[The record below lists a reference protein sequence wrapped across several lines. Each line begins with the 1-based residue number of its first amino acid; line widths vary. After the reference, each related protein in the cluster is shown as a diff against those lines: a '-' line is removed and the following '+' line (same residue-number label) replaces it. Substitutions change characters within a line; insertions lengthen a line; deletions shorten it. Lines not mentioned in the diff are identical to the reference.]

1 LKQGDSNM
9 RYRIGLDV
17 GTASLGVAAFSL
29 DSENNPLDLIWK
41 HVRIFDEPLE
51 KSQAGLKS
59 KKAGRRVA
67 RMQRRQIDRR
77 LGRTKRIAALVPLLG
92 IRMEPSPDSGRS
104 LLEIRAKSA
113 RQQISLSDLIR
124 IFIRIGKRRGYA
136 GEFRQKKEGAKL
148 GEVEGGN
155 NDLKIEMKALA
166 EAKGLEN
173 ITLGEFLY
181 QRWLDGKPT
190 KLKIK
195 ESDDKTTTDKNLYA
209 LRSQLEVEFNQ
220 LWQTQSAFYPVLQT
234 KHQGKLLKETFYQAI
249 FHQRPLKAVGG
260 MVGQC
265 SLEPTLARAPR
276 AQLAFQRFRIE
287 KTLADLRWGA
297 GKRAEKLTPE
307 QKAVI
312 RQLCDEKEAVK
323 FESIYKALA
332 AAGCPKP
339 ETKGL
344 NLDRLSRDE
353 IPGNKTNHVFR
364 KLEMGDAWLALDERT
379 QIQVIN
385 FLADLGSPEQLDD
398 PIWHTRFAKA
408 DGTPRQLPAAFVAF
422 VNEMK
427 AHEKFDRLS
436 KIDVKSAKFDS
447 GRASYSIKALKTLT
461 DWLESPWW
469 PDNVQGE
476 MRPDEEAAI
485 RVCYPNSVNKKVA
498 LQERLGKPL
507 ATGNAVVD
515 GALRQIRHVVN
526 RMIEEL
532 RGVTPEQIVV
542 EMARDLSLGV
552 TKRNEREGENAKN
565 RRARLEAED
574 QIRQHGA
581 TVTPSRI
588 RRYLLWKEQGA
599 GHCPYCSKTITLAD
613 ALSGA
618 ETEYEHILPRSLTQ
632 VGLKRSEIVLAHRS
646 CNQDKG
652 NRTPYQAWG
661 HDSERWQV
669 IRARAKYFADNK
681 RDRKAK
687 LLLLKDFEA
696 EVLTDESIDGFADRQ
711 FHQTSWIAKEA
722 AQWLQSICKTPV
734 SVSRGEMTA
743 GLRRK
748 WKLETVIPQARIA
761 EGLPVLDEE
770 GQVISPEDFA
780 KYRDVWEGHKVLNSH
795 GKLDKS
801 RHTDR
806 KLEKRLDHRHH
817 LIDAITIALT
827 SRALFQQMARQ
838 YKLDSERVGV
848 DEKPRLRISE
858 ALPLKNV
865 RELALAA
872 VKECPLSI
880 KPDRYPDGAIF
891 KDNPYGSASNDKEER
906 MLTKRY
912 KLIDLVI
919 DLKEK
924 KAKDGSPKK
933 TIEEQA
939 RENILSIVSDTTRR
953 IVLAEF
959 DKRIQAGK
967 TIIEAM
973 SEPMYQDIYSSE
985 KTKPL
990 PIKKVVC
997 FTAFSAE
1004 EAWPPITFPNKRKL
1018 AEHPNCKKPVK
1029 PHEKF
1034 LRDDGYAYMEIA
1046 KHEDGLPTV
1055 RLVDVQEGLAEKG
1068 KKEPQGVTRYYKGDV
1083 VEDLTAGKRYRIK
1096 KFAASDGKKPRPTM
1110 ITLAWTES
1118 AEDVGKIKQSAGRM
1132 DFFNER
1138 LLQIKLVNQNV

>member
-1 LKQGDSNM
+1 M
-9 RYRIGLDV
+9 RYRVGLDV

-29 DSENNPLDLIWK
+29 DAENNPMDLVWK

-59 KKAGRRVA
+59 KKAGRRAA

-77 LGRTKRIAALVPLLG
+77 LGRTKRIAALAPLLG
-92 IRMEPSPDSGRS
+92 IQLEPSRDSGRS
-104 LLEIRAKSA
+104 LLEFRAKAA
-113 RQQISLSDLIR
+113 REQISLTDLIR

-136 GEFRQKKEGAKL
+136 GEFRPKKEGAKL

-155 NDLKIEMKALA
+155 HDLKQEMQALA
-166 EAKGLEN
+166 AAKGLEN
-173 ITLGEFLY
+173 VTVGEFLY
-181 QRWLDGKPT
+181 QRWLDNKPT

-195 ESDDKTTTDKNLYA
+195 ESDDKTTADKNLYA
-209 LRSQLEVEFNQ
+209 LRSQLEAEFEQ
-220 LWQTQSAFYPVLQT
+220 IWQTQSVYYPALLAS
-234 KHQGKLLKETFYQAI
+234 HDGKPIKGIFHQAI

-265 SLEPTLARAPR
+265 NLEPTLPRAPR

-312 RQLCDEKEAVK
+312 RQLCDEKEVVK
-323 FESIYKALA
+323 FDAIYKALA
-332 AAGCPKP
+332 AAACPKP

-364 KLEMGDAWLALDERT
+364 KLDMGDAWLALDERT

-398 PIWHTRFAKA
+398 PLWHTRFAKA
-408 DGTPRQLPAAFVAF
+408 DGTPRQLSAELVAF
-422 VNEMK
+422 INEMK

-436 KIDVKSAKFDS
+436 KIEIKGAKFDG
-447 GRASYSIKALKTLT
+447 GRASYSIKALKMLT

-469 PDNVQGE
+469 PDNVHGE
-476 MRPDEEAAI
+476 MRRDEEAAI
-485 RVCYPNSVNKKVA
+485 RVCYPNSANKKVA
-498 LQERLGKPL
+498 LQERLDRPP

-515 GALRQIRHVVN
+515 GSLRQIRYVVN
-526 RMIEEL
+526 RMIEKL
-532 RGVTPEQIVV
+532 GATPEQIVV

-565 RRARLEAED
+565 RKARLEAEE

-581 TVTPSRI
+581 TVTPSRV

-652 NRTPYQAWG
+652 NRTPYQAFG
-661 HDSERWQV
+661 HDAERWQV
-669 IRARAKYFADNK
+669 IQARAKYFDDNK
-681 RDRKAK
+681 RYRKAK
-687 LLLLKDFEA
+687 LLLLEDFEQ

-770 GQVISPEDFA
+770 GQVISPEDFI
-780 KYRDVWEGHKVLNSH
+780 KYRDVWEGHRVLDSH

-806 KLEKRLDHRHH
+806 KLDKRIDHRHH

-848 DEKPRLRISE
+848 GEKPRLKIGE

-891 KDNPYGSASNDKEER
+891 QETAYGIALKEGEDKSR
-906 MLTKRY
+906 LTLRVKMAE
-912 KLIDLVI
+912 LIDR
-919 DLKEK
+919 K
-924 KAKDGSPKK
+924 KG
-933 TIEEQA
+933 TMEQA
-939 RENILSIVSDTTRR
+939 RKAIQNIVSDNIRE
-953 IVLAEF
+953 IVVKAFDSRVASGMSAPEALAQPIYQTLYG
-959 DKRIQAGK
+959 KRM
-967 TIIEAM
+967 E
-973 SEPMYQDIYSSE
+973 
-985 KTKPL
+985 
-990 PIKKVVC
+990 IKKVRC
-997 FTAFSAE
+997 FTGNYADDVAIISHTSKDGRE
-1004 EAWPPITFPNKRKL
+1004 HLKRLPN
-1018 AEHPNCKKPVK
+1018 A
-1029 PHEKF
+1029 
-1034 LRDDGYAYMEIA
+1034 GYAYLETEIR
-1046 KHEDGLPTV
+1046 DGRVIRQALVNTQQAMKRKYKAIPENV
-1055 RLVDVQEGLAEKG
+1055 MRLH
-1068 KKEPQGVTRYYKGDV
+1068 KGDV
-1083 VEDLTAGKRYRIK
+1083 VLNSEDGKRYRIGYFTLEGNIFLIPHTDPRAFDAIK
-1096 KFAASDGKKPRPTM
+1096 EAGSGKRKM
-1110 ITLAWTES
+1110 AFSKVL
-1118 AEDVGKIKQSAGRM
+1118 
-1132 DFFNER
+1132 R
-1138 LLQIKLVNQNV
+1138 LTLVN

>member
-1 LKQGDSNM
+1 MK
-9 RYRIGLDV
+9 YRIGLDV
-17 GTASLGVAAFSL
+17 GTASVAVAAFSL
-29 DSENNPLDLIWK
+29 DELNNPIGLVWK
-41 HVRIFDEPLE
+41 HVRVFDEPLE
-51 KSQAGLKS
+51 KGQAGLKS
-59 KKAGRRVA
+59 KKAGRRLA
-67 RMQRRQIDRR
+67 RMQRRQFDRR
-77 LGRTKRIAALVPLLG
+77 LGRTKHIATLVPLLG
-92 IRMEPSPDSGRS
+92 ITLEPSLDSGRT
-104 LLEIRAKSA
+104 LLEFRAKAA
-113 RQQISLSDLIR
+113 RHPIPLSDLIR

-136 GEFRQKKEGAKL
+136 GEFRPKKEGAKL

-155 NDLKIEMKALA
+155 NDLKLEMQALA
-166 EAKGLEN
+166 LSQGVGKV
-173 ITLGEFLY
+173 TLGEFLY
-181 QRWLDGKPT
+181 QRWLDNKPT

-195 ESDDKTTTDKNLYA
+195 KPDDKTTTDKNLYA
-209 LRSQLEVEFNQ
+209 LRSQLEAEFEQ
-220 LWQTQSAFYPVLQT
+220 IWQIQSKFYPILHT
-234 KHQGKLLKETFYQAI
+234 EHQGKSLKEIFHQAI
-249 FHQRPLKAVGG
+249 FYQRPLKAVGR

-265 SLEPTLARAPR
+265 SLEPTHPRAPR
-276 AQLAFQRFRIE
+276 AQLAFQHFRIE

-312 RQLCDEKEAVK
+312 RRLCDEKETVK
-323 FESIYKALA
+323 FETIYKALVT
-332 AAGCPKP
+332 AGCPKP

-364 KLEMGDAWLALDERT
+364 KLGMEDAWLALDERT

-398 PIWHTRFAKA
+398 PMWYTRFAKS
-408 DGTPRQLPAAFVAF
+408 DGTPRQLAASFVDF
-422 VNEMK
+422 INDLK
-427 AHEKFDRLS
+427 TREKFDRLS
-436 KIDVKSAKFDS
+436 KMGFEG
-447 GRASYSIKALKTLT
+447 GRASYSIKALRTLT
-461 DWLESPWW
+461 EWLEFPWW

-485 RVCYPNSVNKKVA
+485 RVCYPHVVNKKVA
-498 LQERLGKPL
+498 LQERLDKPPV
-507 ATGNAVVD
+507 TGNSVVD
-515 GALRQIRHVVN
+515 GSLRQIRYVIN

-532 RGVTPEQIVV
+532 GATPEQIVV

-552 TKRNEREGENAKN
+552 TKRNEREEENAKN
-565 RRARLEAED
+565 RSARLDAEKQIRARD
-574 QIRQHGA
+574 V
-581 TVTPSRI
+581 TVTPSRV
-588 RRYLLWKEQGA
+588 RRYLLWREQGEMY
-599 GHCPYCSKTITLAD
+599 CPYCNVVIRFEA
-613 ALSGA
+613 AMSGA

-632 VGLKRSEIVLAHRS
+632 IGLKRSEIVLAHRS
-646 CNQDKG
+646 CNQEKG

-661 HDSERWQV
+661 HNAERWQV
-669 IRARAKYFADNK
+669 IQARAKYFADNK
-681 RDRKAK
+681 HFRKAK
-687 LLLLKDFEA
+687 LLLLEDFDQ

-748 WKLETVIPQARIA
+748 WKLETVIPQVRIA

-770 GQVISPEDFA
+770 GQVITPDEFE
-780 KYRDVWEGHKVLNSH
+780 KYRDVWEGHKVLDGH
-795 GKLDKS
+795 GKLDRA

-806 KLEKRLDHRHH
+806 KLNKRIDHRHH

-848 DEKPRLRISE
+848 DEKPRLRIGE

-891 KDNPYGSASNDKEER
+891 KDNPYGRAYDDKEER
-906 MLTKRY
+906 YMLTKRY
-912 KLIDLVI
+912 KLIELVA

-924 KAKDGSPKK
+924 KAKDGSPKR
-933 TIEEQA
+933 TIEDQA
-939 RENILSIVSDTTRR
+939 RENILNIVSPTIRQV
-953 IVLAEF
+953 ILAEF

-967 TIIEAM
+967 TIVEAM
-973 SEPMYQDIYSSE
+973 SEPIYQELYSSNHSQ
-985 KTKPL
+985 PL

-997 FTAFSAE
+997 FTAYSAE
-1004 EAWPPITFPNKRKL
+1004 ESAPIEHKNNKD
-1018 AEHPNCKKPVK
+1018 PDKPFK
-1029 PHEKF
+1029 KF
-1034 LRDDGYAYMEIA
+1034 LRDDGYAYMEIT
-1046 KHEDGLPTV
+1046 KSEHSSPTI

-1068 KKEPQGVTRYYKGDV
+1068 KKEPLGVTRYYKGDV
-1083 VEDLTAGKRYRIK
+1083 IEDMSTRLKYRIK
-1096 KFAASDGKKPRPTM
+1096 KFAAGVRGNLRPKIIAIRYTETAPNVDLVKK
-1110 ITLAWTES
+1110 
-1118 AEDVGKIKQSAGRM
+1118 AEGRIEFI
-1132 DFFNER
+1132 DEG
-1138 LLQIKLVNQNV
+1138 LLRIRLVNQNV

>member
-1 LKQGDSNM
+1 M
-9 RYRIGLDV
+9 RYRVGLDV

-29 DSENNPLDLIWK
+29 DEHNNPIDLVWK
-41 HVRIFDEPLE
+41 HVRIFNEPLE
-51 KSQAGLKS
+51 KGQKGQLIS
-59 KKAGRRVA
+59 KKAGRRAA

-77 LGRTKRIAALVPLLG
+77 LGRTKHIAALASLLD
-92 IRMEPSPDSGRS
+92 ITLEPSSDSGRT
-104 LLEIRAKSA
+104 LVKLRAKAA
-113 RQQISLSDLIR
+113 RKQVTLSDLIR

-136 GEFRQKKEGAKL
+136 GEFRPKKEGAKL

-155 NDLKIEMKALA
+155 HDLNQEMQALA
-166 EAKGLEN
+166 AAKGLKN
-173 ITLGEFLY
+173 VTVGEFLY

-190 KLKIK
+190 KLKVK
-195 ESDDKTTTDKNLYA
+195 ESDDKTTTDKNFYA
-209 LRSQLEVEFNQ
+209 LRNQLEAEFEQ
-220 LWQTQSAFYPVLQT
+220 IWQAQSEFYPVLNT
-234 KHQGKLLKETFYQAI
+234 EHQGKPLKEVFHQAI
-249 FHQRPLKAVGG
+249 FYQRPLKAVGG

-297 GKRAEKLTPE
+297 GKRAEKLTPG

-312 RQLCDEKEAVK
+312 RQLCDEKEVVR
-323 FESIYKALA
+323 FEAIYKALA
-332 AAGCPKP
+332 VAGCPKP

-364 KLEMGDAWLALDERT
+364 KLDMEQAWLALDERT
-379 QIQVIN
+379 QIQAIN

-398 PIWHTRFAKA
+398 PIWHTRFAKT
-408 DGTPRQLPAAFVAF
+408 DGTPRQLPAALVAF
-422 VNEMK
+422 VNDLK
-427 AHEKFDRLS
+427 AKEKFDRLS
-436 KIDVKSAKFDS
+436 KMGFEG
-447 GRASYSIKALKTLT
+447 GRASYSIKALKKLT
-461 DWLESPWW
+461 EWFDSPWW
-469 PDNVQGE
+469 PDNLQGE
-476 MRPDEEAAI
+476 MRPDEETAI
-485 RVCYPNSVNKKVA
+485 RICYPDSVNKKVV
-498 LQERLGKPL
+498 LQERLDKPPI
-507 ATGNAVVD
+507 TGNSVVD
-515 GALRQIRHVVN
+515 GSLRQIRYVVN
-526 RMIEEL
+526 RMIQEL
-532 RGVTPEQIVV
+532 GAIPEQVVV

-552 TKRNEREGENAKN
+552 TKRNEREKENANN
-565 RRARLEAED
+565 RKARIEAEEE
-574 QIRQHGA
+574 IRKHGV
-581 TVTPSRI
+581 TVTPSRV
-588 RRYLLWKEQGA
+588 RRYLLYVEQGK
-599 GHCPYCSKTITLAD
+599 GHCPYCDNKITLSA
-613 ALSGA
+613 ALNGA

-646 CNQDKG
+646 CNQEKG

-661 HDSERWQV
+661 HDAARWQV
-669 IRARAKYFADNK
+669 IQVRAKYLADNK
-681 RDRKAK
+681 HYRKAK
-687 LLLLKDFEA
+687 LLLLEDFEQD
-696 EVLTDESIDGFADRQ
+696 VLTDESIDGFADRQ

-722 AQWLQSICKTPV
+722 AQWLQGICKTPV

-770 GQVISPEDFA
+770 GQVVSPEDFA
-780 KYRDVWEGHKVLNSH
+780 KYRDVWEGHRALDGH

-806 KLEKRLDHRHH
+806 KLNKRIDHRHH

-838 YKLDSERVGV
+838 YKLDSECVGV
-848 DEKPRLRISE
+848 DEKPRLRIGE

-872 VKECPLSI
+872 VRECPLSI
-880 KPDRYPDGAIF
+880 KPDRYPDGSIF
-891 KDNPYGSASNDKEER
+891 KDNPYGRAYNEKEDR
-906 MLTKRY
+906 LMLTKRY
-912 KLIDLVI
+912 KLIDLVA

-933 TIEEQA
+933 TVEEQA
-939 RENILSIVSDTTRR
+939 RENILSIVSAITRR

-959 DKRIQAGK
+959 DKRIHAGK

-973 SEPMYQDIYSSE
+973 TAPIYQDSYSSKE
-985 KTKPL
+985 ANPL

-997 FTAFSAE
+997 FTAYSAE
-1004 EAWPPITFPNKRKL
+1004 EAAPIEHPNTRKL

-1029 PHEKF
+1029 PLEKF

-1046 KHEDGLPTV
+1046 KHENGLLTV
-1055 RLVDVQEGLAEKG
+1055 RLVDIQEGLTEKG
-1068 KKEPQGVTRYYKGDV
+1068 RKEPQGITRYYKGDV
-1083 VEDLTAGKRYRIK
+1083 VEDLTTGKRYRIK

-1138 LLQIKLVNQNV
+1138 LLQIKLVNPNV

>member
-1 LKQGDSNM
+1 M
-9 RYRIGLDV
+9 RYRAGLDV

-29 DSENNPLDLIWK
+29 DEANNPIDLVWK

-51 KSQAGLKS
+51 KSQTGLKS
-59 KKAGRRVA
+59 KKAGRRAA
-67 RMQRRQIDRR
+67 RMQRRQHDRR
-77 LGRTKRIAALVPLLG
+77 LGRTKHIALLVPLLG
-92 IRMEPSPDSGRS
+92 ICIEPSPDSGRT
-104 LLEIRAKSA
+104 LLELRANAA
-113 RQQISLSDLIR
+113 RQKVSLSDLIR

-136 GEFRQKKEGAKL
+136 GEFKQKKEGAKL
-148 GEVEGGN
+148 GEVEGGS
-155 NDLKIEMKALA
+155 NDLKVEMGALA
-166 EAKGLEN
+166 QAKGLESV
-173 ITLGEFLY
+173 TLGEFLY

-195 ESDDKTTTDKNLYA
+195 ESDDKTATDKNLYA
-209 LRSQLEVEFNQ
+209 LRSQLEAEFEQ
-220 LWQTQSAFYPVLQT
+220 IWQTQSVFYPVLST
-234 KHQGKLLKETFYQAI
+234 ESRGEALKEIFRQAI

-265 SLEPTLARAPR
+265 SLEPTLPRAPR

-297 GKRAEKLTPE
+297 GKRAEKLTPK

-312 RQLCDEKEAVK
+312 RQLCDEKEVVK
-323 FESIYKALA
+323 FEAIYKALA
-332 AAGCPKP
+332 VAGCSKP

-364 KLEMGDAWLALDERT
+364 KLGMDDTWRALDERT
-379 QIQVIN
+379 KIQVIN

-398 PIWHTRFAKA
+398 PVWHTRFAKA
-408 DGTPRQLPAAFVAF
+408 DGTPRKLPDTFVAF
-422 VNEMK
+422 INELK
-427 AHEKFDRLS
+427 TNEKFDRLS
-436 KIDVKSAKFDS
+436 KMGFEG

-469 PDNVQGE
+469 PDNPQGD
-476 MRPDEEAAI
+476 MRPDEEAAT
-485 RVCYPNSVNKKVA
+485 RVCYPHSVNGKVA
-498 LQERLGKPL
+498 LQARLDKPPV
-507 ATGNAVVD
+507 TGNAVVD
-515 GALRQIRHVVN
+515 GSLRQIRYVVN
-526 RMIEEL
+526 RMIQEL
-532 RGVTPEQIVV
+532 GTIPEQIVV
-542 EMARDLSLGV
+542 EMARDLSVGL
-552 TKRNEREGENAKN
+552 TKRNERESENARN
-565 RRARLEAED
+565 RKMRLAAEE
-574 QIRQHGA
+574 QIRSHGV

-652 NRTPYQAWG
+652 NRTPYQTWG
-661 HDSERWQV
+661 QYAERWQV
-669 IRARAKYFADNK
+669 IQVRAKYFADNK
-681 RDRKAK
+681 CFRKAK
-687 LLLLKDFEA
+687 LLLLEDFEQ

-761 EGLPVLDEE
+761 EGLPLLDEE
-770 GQVISPEDFA
+770 GQVVSPEEFA
-780 KYRDVWEGHKVLNSH
+780 RYRDVWEGHRVLDVH

-806 KLEKRLDHRHH
+806 KLDKRIDHRHH

-838 YKLDSERVGV
+838 YKLDSERVGAG
-848 DEKPRLRISE
+848 EKPRLRIGE

-891 KDNPYGSASNDKEER
+891 QETAYGIALKEGEEKSR
-906 MLTKRY
+906 LTLRIKVAD
-912 KLIDLVI
+912 LIDR
-919 DLKEK
+919 K
-924 KAKDGSPKK
+924 KG
-933 TIEEQA
+933 TVEQA
-939 RENILSIVSDTTRR
+939 RKAIQNIVSDHVRE
-953 IVLAEF
+953 IVAKTF
-959 DKRIQAGK
+959 DSRVASGISASDALVQPIFQTLYGQH
-967 TIIEAM
+967 IEV
-973 SEPMYQDIYSSE
+973 
-985 KTKPL
+985 
-990 PIKKVVC
+990 KKVRC
-997 FTAFSAE
+997 FTDKYADDVAIISHTSKDGRE
-1004 EAWPPITFPNKRKL
+1004 HLKRLPN
-1018 AEHPNCKKPVK
+1018 A
-1029 PHEKF
+1029 
-1034 LRDDGYAYMEIA
+1034 GYAYLET
-1046 KHEDGLPTV
+1046 EVTDG
-1055 RLVDVQEGLAEKG
+1055 RLVGQPTLVKIQQAMKHKKISPKEGII
-1068 KKEPQGVTRYYKGDV
+1068 RFYKGDTV
-1083 VEDLTAGKRYRIK
+1083 FDSKDGKVYRIGMFK
-1096 KFAASDGKKPRPTM
+1096 AAGGFFLVPITDPRAYNAIEEPNSGKKSLAFSQAFRLK
-1110 ITLAWTES
+1110 IT
-1118 AEDVGKIKQSAGRM
+1118 
-1132 DFFNER
+1132 N
-1138 LLQIKLVNQNV
+1138 

>member
-1 LKQGDSNM
+1 M
-9 RYRIGLDV
+9 RYRVGLDV
-17 GTASLGVAAFSL
+17 GTASLGVAAVSL
-29 DSENNPLDLIWK
+29 DEKNNPTGLIWK

-59 KKAGRRVA
+59 KKAGRRAA

-77 LGRTKRIAALVPLLG
+77 LGRTKRIAALLPLLG
-92 IRMEPSPDSGRS
+92 IRMEPSPDSGRT
-104 LLEIRAKSA
+104 LPELRAIAA
-113 RQQISLSDLIR
+113 RQQVGLQDLIR

-136 GEFRQKKEGAKL
+136 GEFRPKKEGAKL

-155 NDLKIEMKALA
+155 NDLKAEMQALA
-166 EAKGLEN
+166 EAKGQKS

-181 QRWLDGKPT
+181 QRWLDGKPI

-209 LRSQLEVEFNQ
+209 LRSQLEDEFNQ
-220 LWQTQSAFYPVLQT
+220 IWQTQSAFYPVMLT
-234 KHQGKLLKETFYQAI
+234 EYEGKPLREVFHRAI
-249 FHQRPLKAVGG
+249 FHQRPLKSVGG
-260 MVGQC
+260 MVGSC
-265 SLEPTLARAPR
+265 SLEPTLPRAPR
-276 AQLAFQRFRIE
+276 AQMAFQRFRIE

-312 RQLCDEKEAVK
+312 RRLCDEKEVVK
-323 FESIYKALA
+323 FEAIYKALA
-332 AAGCPKP
+332 VAGCPKP

-353 IPGNKTNHVFR
+353 IPGNKANHVFR
-364 KLEMGDAWLALDERT
+364 KLDMEQDWLALDERT

-398 PIWHTRFAKA
+398 PVWHTRFAKA
-408 DGTPRQLPAAFVAF
+408 DGTPRQLPSELVTFI
-422 VNEMK
+422 NKMK
-427 AHEKFDRLS
+427 IHEKFDRLS
-436 KIDVKSAKFDS
+436 KIEINRAKFDG

-461 DWLESPWW
+461 EWLDSPWW
-469 PDNVQGE
+469 PENVQGE

-485 RVCYPNSVNKKVA
+485 RVCYPDSVIKKVA
-498 LQERLGKPL
+498 LQARLGKPPV
-507 ATGNAVVD
+507 TGNDVVD
-515 GALRQIRHVVN
+515 GSLRQIRYVVN
-526 RMIEEL
+526 RMIGEL
-532 RGVTPEQIVV
+532 GTTPEQIVV
-542 EMARDLSLGV
+542 EMARDLSVGV
-552 TKRNEREGENAKN
+552 AKRNERESENAKN
-565 RRARLEAED
+565 RKARLEAEE
-574 QIRQHGA
+574 QIRQHGV
-581 TVTPSRI
+581 TVTPSRV

-613 ALSGA
+613 ALNGA

-646 CNQDKG
+646 CNQEKG

-661 HDSERWQV
+661 HDADRWQV
-669 IRARAKYFADNK
+669 IQVRAKYFADNK

-687 LLLLKDFEA
+687 LLLLEDFEQ

-748 WKLETVIPQARIA
+748 WKLETVIPQARID

-770 GQVISPEDFA
+770 GQVISPEEFA
-780 KYRDVWEGHKVLNSH
+780 KYRDVWEGHRVLDSH
-795 GKLDKS
+795 GKLDKL

-806 KLEKRLDHRHH
+806 KLNKRIDHRHH

-838 YKLDSERVGV
+838 YKLDSERVGA
-848 DEKPRLRISE
+848 DEKPRLRIGE

-891 KDNPYGSASNDKEER
+891 QETAYGIALKEGEDKSR
-906 MLTKRY
+906 LTLRVKIVE
-912 KLIDLVI
+912 LIDR
-919 DLKEK
+919 K
-924 KAKDGSPKK
+924 KG
-933 TIEEQA
+933 
-939 RENILSIVSDTTRR
+939 
-953 IVLAEF
+953 
-959 DKRIQAGK
+959 
-967 TIIEAM
+967 
-973 SEPMYQDIYSSE
+973 
-985 KTKPL
+985 
-990 PIKKVVC
+990 
-997 FTAFSAE
+997 
-1004 EAWPPITFPNKRKL
+1004 
-1018 AEHPNCKKPVK
+1018 
-1029 PHEKF
+1029 
-1034 LRDDGYAYMEIA
+1034 
-1046 KHEDGLPTV
+1046 TV
-1055 RLVDVQEGLAEKG
+1055 FHV
-1068 KKEPQGVTRYYKGDV
+1068 
-1083 VEDLTAGKRYRIK
+1083 
-1096 KFAASDGKKPRPTM
+1096 
-1110 ITLAWTES
+1110 
-1118 AEDVGKIKQSAGRM
+1118 
-1132 DFFNER
+1132 
-1138 LLQIKLVNQNV
+1138 

>member
-1 LKQGDSNM
+1 M
-9 RYRIGLDV
+9 RYRVGLDV

-29 DSENNPLDLIWK
+29 DSENNPIDLVWK

-59 KKAGRRVA
+59 KKAGRRTA

-77 LGRTKRIAALVPLLG
+77 LGRTKRIAALAPLLG
-92 IRMEPSPDSGRS
+92 IHIEPSPDSGRS
-104 LLEIRAKSA
+104 LLELRAKAA
-113 RQQISLSDLIR
+113 RQQITLSDLIR

-136 GEFRQKKEGAKL
+136 GEFRPKKEGAKL

-166 EAKGLEN
+166 EAKGQPSV
-173 ITLGEFLY
+173 TLGEFLF

-195 ESDDKTTTDKNLYA
+195 EPDDKTTTNKNLYA
-209 LRSQLEVEFNQ
+209 LRSQLEAEFEQ
-220 LWQTQSAFYPVLQT
+220 IWQTQSAFYPVLLT
-234 KHQGKLLKETFYQAI
+234 KHQGKPLKEVFHQAI

-297 GKRAEKLTPE
+297 GKRAEKLAPE
-307 QKAVI
+307 QKTVI
-312 RQLCDEKEAVK
+312 RQLCDEKEVVK
-323 FESIYKALA
+323 FEAIYKALA
-332 AAGCPKP
+332 TAGCPKP

-364 KLEMGDAWLALDERT
+364 KLDMDQAWLALDERT

-398 PIWHTRFAKA
+398 PDWHKRFGKTVRTNEKDNNGNWIYKTEPKFVNATGEIPKSY
-408 DGTPRQLPAAFVAF
+408 LAFVDF
-422 VNEMK
+422 INK
-427 AHEKFDRLS
+427 LKIQEKFDRLS
-436 KIDVKSAKFDS
+436 KMGFEG

-461 DWLESPWW
+461 AWLEAPWW

-485 RVCYPNSVNKKVA
+485 RVCYPQAVNKIVA
-498 LQERLGKPL
+498 LQERLDKPP

-515 GALRQIRHVVN
+515 GSLRQIRYVVN
-526 RMIEEL
+526 HMIEEL
-532 RGVTPEQIVV
+532 GATPEQIVV

-565 RRARLEAED
+565 RKARLEAEEE
-574 QIRQHGA
+574 IRKHGS
-581 TVTPSRI
+581 TVTPSRV
-588 RRYLLWKEQGA
+588 RRYLLYVEQSKGL
-599 GHCPYCSKTITLAD
+599 CPYCDNKITLSA
-613 ALSGA
+613 ALNSA

-632 VGLKRSEIVLAHRS
+632 VGLKRSEIVLAHRN
-646 CNQDKG
+646 CNQEKG
-652 NRTPYQAWG
+652 NRTPYQAFG
-661 HDSERWQV
+661 HDEYRWK
-669 IRARAKYFADNK
+669 IITERAKHFADNK
-681 RDRKAK
+681 HYRKAK
-687 LLLLKDFEA
+687 LLLLEDFEL

-770 GQVISPEDFA
+770 GQVVSPEEFA
-780 KYRDVWEGHKVLNSH
+780 KYRDVWEGHKVLDSH
-795 GKLDKS
+795 GKLDRS

-838 YKLDSERVGV
+838 YKLDSERVGAG
-848 DEKPRLRISE
+848 EKPRLRIGE

-891 KDNPYGSASNDKEER
+891 QETAYGIALKEGEDKSR
-906 MLTKRY
+906 LTLRVKVTE
-912 KLIDLVI
+912 LIDR
-919 DLKEK
+919 K
-924 KAKDGSPKK
+924 KG
-933 TIEEQA
+933 TVEQA
-939 RENILSIVSDTTRR
+939 RKAIHNIVSDNIRE
-953 IVLAEF
+953 IVAKVFDGRVASGMSAPEALAQPIYQTLYG
-959 DKRIQAGK
+959 KRI
-967 TIIEAM
+967 E
-973 SEPMYQDIYSSE
+973 
-985 KTKPL
+985 
-990 PIKKVVC
+990 IKKVRC
-997 FTAFSAE
+997 FTGNYADDVAIISHISKDGRE
-1004 EAWPPITFPNKRKL
+1004 HLKRLPN
-1018 AEHPNCKKPVK
+1018 A
-1029 PHEKF
+1029 
-1034 LRDDGYAYMEIA
+1034 GYAYLET
-1046 KHEDGLPTV
+1046 EFRDGRIIRQALVNTQQAMKRKYKAVPDNV
-1055 RLVDVQEGLAEKG
+1055 MRL
-1068 KKEPQGVTRYYKGDV
+1068 YKGDV
-1083 VEDLTAGKRYRIK
+1083 VLDSKDAKKYRLGYFKAKGEIYLVPVVDPRAYDAIK
-1096 KFAASDGKKPRPTM
+1096 EPNS
-1110 ITLAWTES
+1110 
-1118 AEDVGKIKQSAGRM
+1118 GRKVVS
-1132 DFFNER
+1132 FGQVVR
-1138 LLQIKLVNQNV
+1138 LKLIN